1 MVVWFRFIKAFMTL
15 SSVMLCTAMVSC
27 SRDGNLSAA
36 LDLAGDNRAEL
47 EKALSHYSGEP
58 EKLQAAEWLVANM
71 PGHSSVGGEAVRA
84 FCDSVMHR
92 AMTKPEADSLWK
104 AISASFPKPENRT
117 DLRSVSAGFLID
129 NIDAAFK
136 TWKGSP
142 WRDSVGFESFL
153 RHVLPYRIADEPL
166 RTGWR
171 DSLAAKFSPLLKGVT
186 DPRRAFEIVRRE
198 IFSQGKTK
206 PLEYPYPMDA
216 AAYRNYFSTVCK
228 ERCILLAGACRA
240 VGLPVA
246 YDNCGR
252 WANYSDNVHSW
263 VSLVLPGGTYTV
275 VDDDS
280 VARKLNKID
289 ASGYV
294 LAQPMPEG
302 YPYDGDF
309 RKRVVK
315 VWRSTFDI
323 NPTDGAPQFGASAW
337 LCHPRSVDVS
347 EEYGL
352 KEAVTVG
359 AGEGV
364 EDVWLCTHS
373 LTSGWV
379 AQAHAKA
386 GKGKAVFTNMGDSVM
401 LLPMTLRGGKPE
413 AIGHPFYISGGR
425 KVEAVA
431 DTTHR
436 VSATFTRKYPL
447 EPGKLNG
454 YARMPGTRIVAGRDS
469 GFRNPVT
476 LYTLT
481 DVPVFHNT
489 AYVTPKGRY
498 RCLWVETDPPVRH
511 YIDKLVAYGS
521 DGKVIESEGKRGLD
535 FGRRVEIAR
544 IDYYPRSDGNFVE
557 PGDDYELAWWDG
569 TEWRSLGKRHSEG
582 YELRYDNIPE
592 GALLLLHDLTKGKE
606 ERPFTLQNG
615 RQVWW

>member
-206 PLEYPYPMDA
+206 PLTYPHLMDA

-228 ERCILLAGACRA
+228 ERCIHLAGACRA

-323 NPTDGAPQFGASAW
+323 NPTDGVPQFGASAW

-352 KEAVTVG
+352 TEAVTVD
-359 AGEGV
+359 AGDGV

-431 DTTHR
+431 DTTR
-436 VSATFTRKYPL
+436 KVSATLSRKYPIS
-447 EPGKLNG
+447 PGKLNG

-511 YIDKLVAYGS
+511 YMDKLVAYGP

-582 YELRYDNIPE
+582 YELRYDNIPQ